1 MERGTG
7 ARALRAVIDNFMI
20 DVMFELPDRDNQD
33 ALYLID
39 AVDIENGLDLDKIK
53 QPPAVAKESA

>member
-20 DVMFELPDRDNQD
+20 DVMYELPDRDNQD
-33 ALYLID
+33 AVYFD
-39 AVDIENGLDLDKIK
+39 RC
-53 QPPAVAKESA
+53 QRH